1 MEKKWEKWKKNYD
14 LEEWNGTVEEPNRQ
28 AEELWGMLIRGTN
41 ESRKGR
47 SNARESSK
55 IVETH
60 ISNPEDQ
67 HISSLDLKEKN
78 PHPVEIQNIENT
90 EKSLTAARKR
100 QFTPKME

>member
-1 MEKKWEKWKKNYD
+1 MEKSERNEKKNYD
-14 LEEWNGTVEEPNRQ
+14 LEEWNGTAEEPNRQ

-60 ISNPEDQ
+60 ISNPEVQ
-67 HISSLDLKEKN
+67 HISSLDFLKKI
-78 PHPVEIQNIENT
+78 HTQWKYRTQKIQRNH
-90 EKSLTAARKR
+90 
-100 QFTPKME
+100 

>member
-1 MEKKWEKWKKNYD
+1 MRENKQTNND
-14 LEEWNGTVEEPNRQ
+14 LEEWNGMAEEQDRQ

-47 SNARESSK
+47 SNAREFSK

-67 HISSLDLKEKN
+67 HISNLDK
-78 PHPVEIQNIENT
+78 
-90 EKSLTAARKR
+90 
-100 QFTPKME
+100 